1 MTDEDNLQSGRQLTH
16 LQESAVVF
24 QEEQRGEVTLIGTA
38 AYMSVTAE
46 EDQVW
51 ATTAANELYY
61 VSGFSTLTPGM
72 DCFFM

>member
-1 MTDEDNLQSGRQLTH
+1 M
-16 LQESAVVF
+16 VF